1 MYIQQQQ
8 RRNPILKPSG
18 PLAPTPRPCASGSGQ
33 RWPTGR
39 EQSSTLCRETSAHI
53 RAPRGQR
60 GADVRKNSGT
70 EGRVLPHTL
79 GRRRDVGDPPPMR
92 GSDRPLKIS
101 TSTIS
106 RGKIHAHILDIASNC
121 SQTQRRAWKMG
132 KRQGN
137 GPLLSRRHYNVGK
150 CPVLCRTAQATVL
163 YHSSNIWTLCNIV
176 ALL

>member
-1 MYIQQQQ
+1 MH
-8 RRNPILKPSG
+8 PG
-18 PLAPTPRPCASGSGQ
+18 
-33 RWPTGR
+33 GR
-39 EQSSTLCRETSAHI
+39 EEQAE
-53 RAPRGQR
+53 
-60 GADVRKNSGT
+60 GADVRKNSRT
-70 EGRVLPHTL
+70 EGRVLPPTL

-176 ALL
+176 GLL